1 MICVCVSVCSFDL
14 SVIFD
19 ACARLKRGK
28 HAHHVVYIIIC
39 VVLFDFTSVHVFFV
53 NALWGTS
60 TSFTKRHV
68 FRLFHMKWIPATL

>member
-1 MICVCVSVCSFDL
+1 MICVFVSECVCSFDL

-39 VVLFDFTSVHVFFV
+39 VVLFDFTSYMFCKCIMGYEYFFYSEDIC
-53 NALWGTS
+53 LDFS
-60 TSFTKRHV
+60 
-68 FRLFHMKWIPATL
+68 I